1 MKAQLQHILADS
13 WNKLATGGSRDA
25 VFKNITLCNYAAG
38 SINAYTVVLRGA
50 DASVGSIVIYTDHR
64 SPKVNQ
70 LHHNTEVTI
79 VAYSEEEKLQL
90 TLKGEAVVHYKDA
103 VSEQYWKASG
113 YKGRRS
119 YLAQPAPSTVVDEP
133 IDGLASLKDKEF
145 EEQDPA
151 GYENFAV
158 ISIKADFLEYLQL
171 SREGNRRAKFTRNE
185 NEEWEGAWL
194 IP

>member
-1 MKAQLQHILADS
+1 MNTQLQPLLTDS
-13 WNKLATGGSRDA
+13 WNKLATAGSKNA
-25 VFKNITLCNYAAG
+25 VFKNITLCNYAADG
-38 SINAYTVVLRGA
+38 INAYTVVLRGA
-50 DASVGSIVIYTDHR
+50 VASAGNIIIYTDYR
-64 SPKVNQ
+64 SPKVDQ
-70 LHHNTEVTI
+70 LRLNNKVTV

-90 TLKGEAVVHYKDA
+90 ILKGEAIVHYQDD
-103 VSEQYWKASG
+103 VSERYWKESG

-119 YLAQPAPSTVVDEP
+119 YLAQPAPSTPVDKAA
-133 IDGLASLKDKEF
+133 DGLAYLNQKEF

-158 ISIKADFLEYLQL
+158 ISIKADFMEYLQL
-171 SREGNRRAKFTRNE
+171 NREGNRRAKFTRNE